1 MTNLKQTAEKVLT
14 STQGDRTGPFGAYVP
29 DEFQAFELGAQHA
42 LNYVIGLLNDDPGM
56 SASMLIACIEQYRKG
71 ANTSP
76 DYSFADI
83 DSIEL
88 ETLKGLLP
96 NVEQLISKRKDEPL
110 L

>member
-1 MTNLKQTAEKVLT
+1 MSSLKQTAERVLT

-42 LNYVIGLLNDDPGM
+42 LNYVVGLLNDDPGM

-71 ANTSP
+71 ANTAP
-76 DYSFADI
+76 DYSLLDI
-83 DSIEL
+83 DAMEMGAIID
-88 ETLKGLLP
+88 LLP
-96 NVEQLISKRKDEPL
+96 NVEQLYKKRKDEPL